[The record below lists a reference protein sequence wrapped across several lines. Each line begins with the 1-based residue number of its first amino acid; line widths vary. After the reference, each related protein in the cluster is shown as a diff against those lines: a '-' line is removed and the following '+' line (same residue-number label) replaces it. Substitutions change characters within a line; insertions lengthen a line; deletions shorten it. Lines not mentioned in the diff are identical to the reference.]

1 LIDADTNMRDHG
13 MKAATEPGTSETQAG
28 APAAHRRVVRRAS
41 LHEPVAERLRQIIAR
56 GDIAAGERL
65 NEAAIA
71 EAFGVSRTP
80 LREAIKLLA
89 AEGLLELLPGRG
101 ARVRLLSPEEIV
113 DIFEVIG
120 ALESHAVECC
130 VLKLTPRGLAEIEHL
145 HARMVEQHARH
156 DMTGYFNTNQK
167 MHALLVRLGGSPKL
181 EATHAVLSKTARF
194 NRDATLTSDERW
206 AESMAEH
213 ETIMA
218 AIRAGTADRARAL
231 MLDHARRTGAALARI
246 ARLQATAT
254 AAASASVEGEGR

>member
-1 LIDADTNMRDHG
+1 
-13 MKAATEPGTSETQAG
+13 MKAATKPTASGAEAG
-28 APAAHRRVVRRAS
+28 STPRRPVVRRAS
-41 LHEPVAERLRQIIAR
+41 LHEPVAERLRQIVAR

-71 EAFGVSRTP
+71 DAFGVSRTP

-101 ARVRLLSPEEIV
+101 ARVRLLSPDEIV

-130 VLKLTPRGLAEIEHL
+130 VLRLTPRTLAEIEQL
-145 HARMVEQHARH
+145 HARMVEQHGRH
-156 DMTGYFNTNQK
+156 DMTGYFNSNQK
-167 MHALLVRLGGSPKL
+167 MHALLVRLAASPKL
-181 EATHAVLSKTARF
+181 ETTHAVLSKTARF

-206 AESMAEH
+206 AESVAEH
-213 ETIMA
+213 EEIIA
-218 AIRAGTADRARAL
+218 AIRAGSAAKARAL

-246 ARLQATAT
+246 ARR
-254 AAASASVEGEGR
+254 AASAPAATGEPVAGGEPPGSDR

>member
-1 LIDADTNMRDHG
+1 MARSRLVAGEADTG
-13 MKAATEPGTSETQAG
+13 E
-28 APAAHRRVVRRAS
+28 APRRPALRRAS
-41 LHEPVAERLRQIIAR
+41 LHEPVAEKLRQIIAR

-89 AEGLLELLPGRG
+89 AEDLLELLPGRG

-120 ALESHAVECC
+120 ALESHAVERC
-130 VLKLTPRGLAEIEHL
+130 VERLTPRALAEIEHL
-145 HARMVEQHARH
+145 HTRMVEQHARH
-156 DMTGYFNTNQK
+156 DMNGYFNNNQK
-167 MHALLVRLGGSPKL
+167 MHALLVRLAASPKL
-181 EATHAVLSKTARF
+181 EATHAVLTKTARF

-213 ETIMA
+213 EEIIA
-218 AIRAGTADRARAL
+218 AVRSGDVGQARAL

-246 ARLQATAT
+246 AAQRAGKL
-254 AAASASVEGEGR
+254 AAGTGVA